1 MAVEIPFN
9 RDIVVEYGRVDRV
22 SPLIRRVVAH
32 NPGPFTFLGTGTYIV
47 GNGKVAVIDPGPDM
61 PEHVQAILDA
71 LEPGETV
78 SHIVI
83 THTHMDHSPAA
94 RPLQAATGAPT
105 YGFGPHGSGPHTF
118 DWGARD
124 GAAAEEGGDAAFKP
138 DHAVRHGERIE
149 GDGWTLEAVHTPG
162 HTSNHLCFQ
171 LVEEKALFSGD
182 HVMGWSTSVISPP
195 DGDMTAYMRSL
206 RLLLERDDAVYWPT
220 HGAPIRDP
228 KPFVRA
234 FIAHREDR
242 ERQIAECLSR
252 GVTRIPAMVEVMY
265 ANVDKGLHPAAARS
279 VLSHLAHMVESG
291 RARADGPLRLSA
303 EFHPA

>member
-124 GAAAEEGGDAAFKP
+124 GAAAEEGGDVGFKP